1 MNEYLYV
8 PAYMP
13 LENGGFYLYWALVHN
28 QQYYNTNREALQK
41 YVFRVQFRP
50 DSWNMY
56 SISQNDTS
64 KNEAIQH
71 IITSLNEIN
80 SHLHNPK
87 FNYYSTVDSIGPETI
102 TYNSILQHYDFI
114 LDQLYSC
121 NPEVYQINATE
132 WHSSLA

>member
-1 MNEYLYV
+1 MHEYIYV

-28 QQYYNTNREALQK
+28 QKYFNNVREPLRK
-41 YVFRVQFRP
+41 FVFRIQFRP

-56 SISQNDTS
+56 SISQNATS
-64 KNEAIQH
+64 KGEAIQH

-80 SHLHNPK
+80 SHLHNQEFK
-87 FNYYSTVDSIGPETI
+87 YQSTVDSIGPETI
-102 TYNSILQHYDFI
+102 TYDSILEHYDFI
-114 LDQLYSC
+114 LNELQSC
-121 NPEVYQINATE
+121 SPEVYQVNATE

>member
-1 MNEYLYV
+1 MNEYIYV

-13 LENGGFYLYWALVHN
+13 LETGGFYLYWALVHN
-28 QQYYNTNREALQK
+28 QQWYNREPIQK
-41 YVFRVQFRP
+41 YVFRIQFRP
-50 DSWNMY
+50 DSWNKY
-56 SISQNDTS
+56 SISQNATS
-64 KNEAIQH
+64 KYEAIQH

-87 FNYYSTVDSIGPETI
+87 FNYYSTIDSIGPETI